1 MFKSFILNLTL
12 PQKFLLMATLALLL
26 FAIPTSILVF
36 DQLEKIN
43 IAETEEAA
51 LAPVSALIKLIQL
64 TQKHRGMSALLLN
77 GGTNIIV

>member
-1 MFKSFILNLTL
+1 MFKRFILNLTL
-12 PQKFLLMATLALLL
+12 PQKFLLIATLALLL

-36 DQLEKIN
+36 DQLEKIK

-51 LAPVSALIKLIQL
+51 LAPASALIKLIQL

>member
-36 DQLEKIN
+36 DQL
-43 IAETEEAA
+43 
-51 LAPVSALIKLIQL
+51 
-64 TQKHRGMSALLLN
+64 
-77 GGTNIIV
+77 